1 MGQNY
6 VYFKG
11 FQLNDFFFSGFGEE
25 RKKSTLAVQV
35 HQEIMELTFKSP
47 RWVISS
53 PIAMVVAKVSK
64 FLVIVSSKSAPATL
78 TTALS

>member
-1 MGQNY
+1 MI
-6 VYFKG
+6 
-11 FQLNDFFFSGFGEE
+11 FFIL
-25 RKKSTLAVQV
+25 RVWRRKKKSTLVVQV